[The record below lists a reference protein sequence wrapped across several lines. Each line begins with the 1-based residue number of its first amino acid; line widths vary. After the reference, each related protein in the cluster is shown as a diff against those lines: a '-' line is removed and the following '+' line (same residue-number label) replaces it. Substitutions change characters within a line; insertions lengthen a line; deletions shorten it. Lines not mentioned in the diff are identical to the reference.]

1 MVLSMV
7 YALCYVV
14 KLKIFT
20 LFWDYN
26 KIEID
31 NNEERE
37 AHGHVCQPGLFSRFV
52 KYIGIF
58 G

>member
-1 MVLSMV
+1 ML

-20 LFWDYN
+20 LFRDYN

-37 AHGHVCQPGLFSRFV
+37 AHSPNLSGPVSS
-52 KYIGIF
+52 
-58 G
+58 

>member
-1 MVLSMV
+1 ML

-20 LFWDYN
+20 LFRDYN

-31 NNEERE
+31 NNEERSGTTE
-37 AHGHVCQPGLFSRFV
+37 QDGGQARCPHQVMLGS
-52 KYIGIF
+52 
-58 G
+58 